1 MNETEFKD
9 YMFVFAERANQTST
23 TELLNLLGRYM
34 NQYHA
39 HGDIESLTLMNDVML
54 VLLIKEGLID
64 PMIAL
69 QDAKFVLRQRE
80 MFETIKQIKS

>member
-34 NQYHA
+34 DQYHA

-69 QDAKFVLRQRE
+69 QDANFIIRQRK
-80 MFETIKQIKS
+80 MFDTIKNSKQ